1 MKTTNIVNEED
12 RNKTYE
18 AILHGLVARMNERIL
33 IGTFGPIR
41 SDNEATRGYCLA
53 MWLSESYT
61 VKENT
66 IMKVVEPQQMTSC
79 FGIQSSMQSISI
91 HLWIKVI
98 NS

>member
-12 RNKTYE
+12 GDKTYE
-18 AILHGLVARMNERIL
+18 VILHGLVARMNERIL
-33 IGTFGPIR
+33 IGTFGSIR

-66 IMKVVEPQQMTSC
+66 IMKVMKHNKWRGVLESSPQC
-79 FGIQSSMQSISI
+79 NRLVYIYG
-91 HLWIKVI
+91 
-98 NS
+98 